1 MKCPSCGQW
10 NRASMPRCQKCGCD
24 LSQAEQEF
32 PEWKAS
38 LRDGSAKAYISVDE
52 DGDINQAPDARDK
65 LAQEMSDLKK
75 RKREGAQQQRRMRQE
90 SAQRGSAP
98 SAMTVRTHT
107 TTDTF
112 WNVED
117 DPRSTVRI
125 KRGDKDVTREEME
138 NSRRIVHTDWQDSRS
153 YDPLWEET
161 EVYGAW
167 QMPQNTQLTGKL
179 PSRSRG
185 LRRIVRALTTI
196 LMICIAGLCIFFGM
210 EYFKNRQAESKD
222 LNRATVTASMKDDL
236 AAHTILIPGE
246 DGQQIYIR
254 ELHASYIVTDGF
266 ATVEVADHT
275 WYDDLVDYVDETM
288 SVTLTPFVKTA
299 TGRQQPMDPIEYEIS
314 IPLSPITLDSP
325 DALRTEVATAMY
337 SIQLT
342 VRPGS
347 TVTINGE
354 DVSDTVSS
362 EDGSLS
368 YNATVQPIGD
378 NMFDIRVRSQYCREN
393 QLELVL
399 YREVQDIPLDLSAD
413 TYTSTSSQTIEIR
426 ATTLP
431 GALVEVLTP
440 HSDLNITNVDSTG
453 EFSFMAIFDHYGDNT
468 ITITASDPDH
478 PEKKT
483 STVNYVV
490 YYVPSAN
497 IYTPKAWPLNAAGY
511 SELLS
516 NITVRAERSQIYVA
530 SGTIQYFV
538 SEKPQM
544 AVMNTSEDGTGQPVL
559 LENFTKTTWEVGKT
573 YDIYADAYGTYNGMP
588 WLAARYT
595 YAK

>member
-10 NRASMPRCQKCGCD
+10 NRASLPRCQKCGYD
-24 LSQAEQEF
+24 LLSAEASA
-32 PEWKAS
+32 PDWKTT
-38 LRDGSAKAYISVDE
+38 LRDGSAKEYISVDE
-52 DGDINQAPDARDK
+52 EGDISRSKDARDQ
-65 LAQEMSDLKK
+65 LAQEMSDLKQ
-75 RKREGAQQQRRMRQE
+75 RKREGAQQQRRLRQE
-90 SAQRGSAP
+90 SAERGSAP

-107 TTDTF
+107 STDTF

-125 KRGDKDVTREEME
+125 RRVTQDASDE
-138 NSRRIVHTDWQDSRS
+138 SADTARRTVNTDWQDTRS

-185 LRRIVRALTTI
+185 LRRILRFLVTLLLVAVT
-196 LMICIAGLCIFFGM
+196 GLCIFFGV
-210 EYFKNRQAESKD
+210 EYFKVRQEENQD
-222 LNRATVTASMKDDL
+222 LNKPVVTASMKDDL

-254 ELHASYIVTDGF
+254 ELHASYIVTGGF

-275 WYDDLVDYVDETM
+275 WYDDLVDYVGETM

-299 TGRQQPMDPIEYEIS
+299 SGRQQPMDPIEYDIT
-314 IPLSPITLDSP
+314 IPLSPISLDSP
-325 DALRTEVATAMY
+325 DALRTEVSTAMY

-378 NMFDIRVRSQYCREN
+378 NTFDIRVRSQYCREN

-399 YREVQDIPLDLSAD
+399 YREAQDIPLDLSAD

-440 HSDLNITNVDSTG
+440 HSDLNITNVDTTG
-453 EFSFMAIFDHYGDNT
+453 EFTFMAIFDHYGDNT

-516 NITVRAERSQIYVA
+516 NITVRAERSQIYLA
-530 SGTIQYFV
+530 SGTVQYIV
-538 SEKPQM
+538 SDKPQM
-544 AVMNTSEDGTGQPVL
+544 VVMNTSEDGTSQPVL
-559 LENFTKTTWEVGKT
+559 LENFTKTTWEVGKS